1 MKYSNVQR
9 TCVHTEIRMATDLFI
24 KYRNVNTLCNLLEW
38 PRATK
43 DTLAGPELNIPCLQP
58 WTYFSSSETRTS
70 LNETCTS
77 PKKNHACYIVQ
88 NINVKTIDFLSTN
101 IVTASFFN
109 MRHRGHCS
117 CYSICHHVNRLMDI
131 WKVTFQRMV
140 YNASNK

>member
-1 MKYSNVQR
+1 MKYSKFQR
-9 TCVHTEIRMATDLFI
+9 TCVHTEIGMVADLFI
-24 KYRNVNTLCNLLEW
+24 KYRNVNTLCHLLEW

-43 DTLAGPELNIPCLQP
+43 DTLAGPELNISGLQP

-77 PKKNHACYIVQ
+77 PKKHACYIVQ

-109 MRHRGHCS
+109 MYHRGYCS
-117 CYSICHHVNRLMDI
+117 CYSICHHVNWLMDI
-131 WKVTFQRMV
+131 WKVTFQWMV